1 MKCKKEFLK
10 GYGLLSFVKS
20 MNKNI
25 GKNISKKLSRKHS
38 YKFFDHVK
46 QSAKGILKTSS
57 KRGIQK
63 LSETTADLI
72 GNKIA
77 HIIIKVSN
85 LHCRIIWK
93 LLERKQKTRIL
104 ITKYLKKDIN
114 LQKKR
119 QKTIDDLRLI

>member
-10 GYGLLSFVKS
+10 GNGLLSFVKS

-25 GKNISKKLSRKHS
+25 GKNISKNLSRKHS

-77 HIIIKVSN
+77 HIIIKVSKPSLQNN
-85 LHCRIIWK
+85 LEAIRKKTENTDIDHKISK
-93 LLERKQKTRIL
+93 ERYISSE
-104 ITKYLKKDIN
+104 
-114 LQKKR
+114 KR
-119 QKTIDDLRLI
+119 AENY